1 MTFAGDMLQGSHFPN
16 LPHNT
21 SISRSHVS
29 DLWLLPGMRHIMD
42 HRMMG
47 GKQAHAGGRQ
57 TDRRTSE
64 HGAALQGMQ
73 QPASASMMLTSPY
86 YSEEIE
92 GGRER
97 EEMDIMHA
105 CGTIGTE
112 TQGPSFV

>member
-47 GKQAHAGGRQ
+47 GKQARHAGGRQ

-86 YSEEIE
+86 YSEEPRWI
-92 GGRER
+92 
-97 EEMDIMHA
+97 
-105 CGTIGTE
+105 
-112 TQGPSFV
+112 

>member
-1 MTFAGDMLQGSHFPN
+1 MRVTCCSEGSHFPN

-47 GKQAHAGGRQ
+47 GKQAHHAGARQ
-57 TDRRTSE
+57 TGGPAWR
-64 HGAALQGMQ
+64 ALQGM

-86 YSEEIE
+86 YSEEPRWI
-92 GGRER
+92 
-97 EEMDIMHA
+97 
-105 CGTIGTE
+105 
-112 TQGPSFV
+112 

>member
-1 MTFAGDMLQGSHFPN
+1 MLQGSHFPN

-47 GKQAHAGGRQ
+47 GRSRRTTQAGARQ
-57 TDRRTSE
+57 TGGPASM
-64 HGAALQGMQ
+64 ALQGMQ
-73 QPASASMMLTSPY
+73 QPASASMMLTSPVLLR
-86 YSEEIE
+86 
-92 GGRER
+92 GA
-97 EEMDIMHA
+97 EMDIMHA

-112 TQGPSFV
+112 IQGPSFV

>member
-1 MTFAGDMLQGSHFPN
+1 MLQGSHFPN

-47 GKQAHAGGRQ
+47 GKQAHHAEAPDRQAGGPA
-57 TDRRTSE
+57 SM
-64 HGAALQGMQ
+64 ALQGMQ

-86 YSEEIE
+86 YSEEPRWI
-92 GGRER
+92 
-97 EEMDIMHA
+97 
-105 CGTIGTE
+105 
-112 TQGPSFV
+112 